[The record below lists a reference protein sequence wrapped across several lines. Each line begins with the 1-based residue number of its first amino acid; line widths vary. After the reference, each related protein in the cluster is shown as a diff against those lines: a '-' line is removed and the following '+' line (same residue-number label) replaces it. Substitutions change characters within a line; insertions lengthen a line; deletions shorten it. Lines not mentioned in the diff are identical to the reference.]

1 MRMCFDLD
9 GTLCSN
15 TYGKYHTAKPI
26 KKAIKK
32 INKYFDEGNYIIIFT
47 ARYMG
52 RNKGNIKKAYVD
64 GFEEAENQLKKWGV
78 KYNELILGKPEY
90 DILFDDKS
98 FCYNEDWFK

>member
-1 MRMCFDLD
+1 M
-9 GTLCSN
+9 
-15 TYGKYHTAKPI
+15 
-26 KKAIKK
+26 
-32 INKYFDEGNYIIIFT
+32 
-47 ARYMG
+47 
-52 RNKGNIKKAYVD
+52 D